1 MDLVSFRLEVSSLW
15 CAQDPTG
22 EQVLGF
28 LASFRLLLFPG
39 LEYLL
44 QVPPAWPQRPR
55 EGETRVTAAGLWA
68 GGRQCGGGSGGSGS
82 EKASGQEHREEVHS
96 LQQMDFKAL
105 LSGKASR
112 NVAEK
117 GPCLWRGAEG
127 PAGGVL
133 AGEAELHALCELG
146 EWG

>member
-1 MDLVSFRLEVSSLW
+1 MNSGPYWKAGSGILAFTQALAVS
-15 CAQDPTG
+15 
-22 EQVLGF
+22 
-28 LASFRLLLFPG
+28 LFSG
-39 LEYLL
+39 LKYLL
-44 QVPPAWPQRPR
+44 QVPPTWPQRPR
-55 EGETRVTAAGLWA
+55 EGESRVTAAGLWA
-68 GGRQCGGGSGGSGS
+68 GGRQRGGGSGGSGS